1 MIITVVWYYILDAVI
16 CVATFFIVQKLY
28 KKLPLINWEKT
39 LQTITSK
46 KIRKCIER
54 GYLVLLIFFF
64 LLCVGEIVIPSMK
77 DLPLVV
83 SGKYIED
90 TGTIFKVINDTIYI
104 RGNERKEIVIGE
116 RSTKGFQE
124 GDFVLVHYYP
134 NMERGFVYQI
144 EECE

>member
-39 LQTITSK
+39 L
-46 KIRKCIER
+46 
-54 GYLVLLIFFF
+54 
-64 LLCVGEIVIPSMK
+64 PSMK

-90 TGTIFKVINDTIYI
+90 TGTIFKVTNDTIYI

>member
-1 MIITVVWYYILDAVI
+1 MIITAIWYYILDVVL
-16 CVATFFIVQKLY
+16 CVAAFSVARKLY

-39 LQTITSK
+39 LRTITSK

-90 TGTIFKVINDTIYI
+90 TGTIFKVTKDSIYI
-104 RGNERKEIVIGE
+104 RGHEKKEIVIGE
-116 RSTKGFQE
+116 KRMNGFQE
-124 GDFVLVHYYP
+124 GDVVLVHYYP

-144 EECE
+144 EGCE